1 MWFEPRH
8 HESRS
13 FRQLWFRWRRSTTC
27 FCSATLFARESRG
40 ALEGFGANL
49 ETDCEALGIAVH
61 NDRPQRRYPGLLAK
75 SERPRA
81 ATFRLIQ
88 AAAGFSLIA
97 SALTT
102 GVDERYLI
110 AAVIKIPQYI
120 SIVGLRI
127 TWYGADLRR
136 LSHSHSHI

>member
-1 MWFEPRH
+1 
-8 HESRS
+8 
-13 FRQLWFRWRRSTTC
+13 
-27 FCSATLFARESRG
+27 
-40 ALEGFGANL
+40 
-49 ETDCEALGIAVH
+49 VH
-61 NDRPQRRYPGLLAK
+61 NDRPQRRYPGLLA
-75 SERPRA
+75 SLRGQEQP
-81 ATFRLIQ
+81 TFRLIQ

-110 AAVIKIPQYI
+110 ATVIKIPQYI

-136 LSHSHSHI
+136 LSHSHIYPQQMLLRPRFSHAAWIGGGLYPC